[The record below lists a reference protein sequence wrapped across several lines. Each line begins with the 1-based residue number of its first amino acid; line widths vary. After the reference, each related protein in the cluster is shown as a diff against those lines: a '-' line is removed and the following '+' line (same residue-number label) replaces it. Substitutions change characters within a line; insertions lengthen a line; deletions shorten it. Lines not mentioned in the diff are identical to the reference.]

1 MDGPYNVTRLTSEKG
16 CFDHRSERMCV
27 RVCSAHSAAFVCNR
41 VGLTAGTDAHCH
53 IPSAQHQADSVGLI
67 CWLNK

>member
-1 MDGPYNVTRLTSEKG
+1 MDGPYDVTQLTGEKG
-16 CFDHRSERMCV
+16 CIDRGSERMCV
-27 RVCSAHSAAFVCNR
+27 PVCSAYSTVFVCNH

-53 IPSAQHQADSVGLI
+53 IPSAQNQADSVGLI